1 MYRVAVHFKMGF
13 LLLISIVASCALNA
27 SAQTPDNSSAEV
39 NVEKVYT
46 SSEVTK
52 TAVIVEKPKP
62 EYRKEAVEKDVEGV
76 VAVQLVLSST
86 GKVRDVQVVKG
97 LSVNQNNAAMKAARQ
112 IKFIPA
118 VKDGEPV
125 SQSLTVEYPFQF
137 HLIEDGSV
145 SELRGIKKIYVDA
158 GTNAEEQRNI
168 IGEVLKYLPK
178 LMIVDVAADA
188 EVILA
193 FNASERTQND
203 KFVQKDAFTGE
214 VKNSW
219 NIRLDM
225 EVGHGQV
232 LRQLTPTHLR
242 SLLKFEDPHV
252 NKFERKPSTNF
263 ARAFVKAYKQ
273 ANGLEDE

>member
-1 MYRVAVHFKMGF
+1 MYQVARHFITG
-13 LLLISIVASCALNA
+13 LLLVFIAASCALNA
-27 SAQTPDNSSAEV
+27 SAQTPDNRSAELSA
-39 NVEKVYT
+39 EKVYA

-52 TAVIVEKPKP
+52 AAVIVEKPKP
-62 EYRKEAVEKDVEGV
+62 EYRKEAGEKDVSGV
-76 VAVQLVLSST
+76 VVVQLVLSSS
-86 GKVRDVQVVKG
+86 GKVKDVQVVNG
-97 LSVNQNNAAMKAARQ
+97 LSVGQNNAAIKAARQ

-125 SQSLTVEYPFQF
+125 SQSLIVEYPFQF
-137 HLIEDGSV
+137 HQIEDGSL
-145 SELRGIKKIYVDA
+145 SELRGIRKIYVNA
-158 GTNAEEQRNI
+158 GTNVEEQRNI

-178 LMIVDVAADA
+178 LTIVDTANEA

-232 LRQLTPTHLR
+232 LRQVTPNHLR
-242 SLLKFEDPHV
+242 SLLKFEDPHA

-273 ANGLEDE
+273 ANGIEDE

>member
-1 MYRVAVHFKMGF
+1 MCFVVRHFRAG
-13 LLLISIVASCALNA
+13 LLLLLCLGVTTLNA
-27 SAQTPDNSSAEV
+27 SAQTDESSSAGFTK
-39 NVEKVYT
+39 EKIYN

-52 TAVIVEKPKP
+52 AAAIIEKPKV
-62 EYRKEAVEKDVEGV
+62 EYRKEAGEKDVEGV
-76 VAVQLVLSST
+76 VVLQLVLSSK
-86 GKVRDVQVVKG
+86 GKVTDVHIIEG
-97 LSVNQNNAAMKAARQ
+97 LSVGQNNAAIKAARQ

-145 SELRGIKKIYVDA
+145 TELRGIRKVYVDA
-158 GTNAEEQRNI
+158 GRNEEEQRNI
-168 IGEVLKYLPK
+168 IGEVLKELPD
-178 LMIVDVAADA
+178 LTVVDTAEEA

-193 FNASERTQND
+193 FSASERTQND
-203 KFVQKDAFTGE
+203 KFIGKDAFTGE
-214 VKNSW
+214 TKYSW

-232 LRQLTPTHLR
+232 LRRVSPSRLR
-242 SLLKFEDPHV
+242 SLLKFEDPHA

-263 ARAFVKAYKQ
+263 ARAFVRAYKQ
-273 ANGLEDE
+273 ANGLDD